1 MRLFWKLFCSM
12 VMIAALACSLGGF
25 VLIDGQF
32 RAGLDARAETAM
44 TENALLRRTFLRE
57 LQFSGGLDQTA
68 AVRLTEE
75 TFAAAEQRGISFRL
89 TDSQGQPLA
98 GSRLPVES
106 DLSQALGAERQGW
119 ELLQS
124 NNGRA
129 YLHAASPL
137 VLDGGVVYLENWQE
151 AGDLF
156 AAREEQYHV
165 FFYLLMGLILL
176 SALSALAVSAWL
188 SRPLGR
194 LSAAARQMA
203 AGELSQRVEVRGS
216 DEISRLSQ
224 DFNQMADQLERHVQE
239 LTDTARRQEDFL
251 RSFAHETKTP
261 LTSII
266 GYAELALSRPD
277 QPELVQE
284 SAACIFREGRRL
296 ESLSRKLIDLI
307 VLENE
312 GLRLRAVEMPGFLEQ
327 AAGVVRPGLEQAGIR
342 FAVHADPG
350 TAEIE
355 PDLMESVCL
364 NLLDNARKAVENK
377 GLIRLEGIRTADGY
391 CIRVTD
397 DGRGIPREELAR
409 ITEPFYMVDK
419 SRARTQGSSGL
430 GLAICQRIVALHG
443 GRLEFESELGRGTQ
457 ASVWLKGAGDV

>member
-32 RAGLDARAETAM
+32 RAGLDARAETVM
-44 TENALLRRTFLRE
+44 TENTLLRRTFLRE
-57 LQFSGGLDQTA
+57 LQFSGGLDRTA
-68 AVRLTEE
+68 AVRLAEE
-75 TFAAAEQRGISFRL
+75 TFAAAEQRGITFRL
-89 TDSQGQPLA
+89 TDSRGQPLA

-106 DLSQALGAERQGW
+106 DLSQALGAERRGW
-119 ELLQS
+119 ELLRS
-124 NNGRA
+124 NGRA

-137 VLDGGVVYLENWQE
+137 ELDGGVVYLENWQE
-151 AGDLF
+151 AGGLF

-203 AGELSQRVEVRGS
+203 AGELSQRVEARGS
-216 DEISRLSQ
+216 DEISCLAR
-224 DFNQMADQLERHVQE
+224 DFNQMADQLERHVRE

-266 GYAELALSRPD
+266 GYAELALTRPD
-277 QPELVQE
+277 QPELVRE

-296 ESLSRKLIDLI
+296 ESLSRKLMDLI

-312 GLRLRAVEMPGFLEQ
+312 ELRLREVEMSGFLERM
-327 AAGVVRPGLEQAGIR
+327 AGVVRPGLERAGIR
-342 FAVHADPG
+342 FSFRADPG

-364 NLLDNARKAVENK
+364 NLLDNARKAVESR
-377 GLIRLEGIRTADGY
+377 GMIRLEGIRTADGY
-391 CIRVTD
+391 RICVTD
-397 DGRGIPREELAR
+397 NGRGIPREELTR

-419 SRARTQGSSGL
+419 SRARTQGGAGL
-430 GLAICQRIVALHG
+430 GLAICRRIVALHG

-457 ASVWLKGAGDV
+457 AGVWLKGAEDV

>member
-32 RAGLDARAETAM
+32 RAGLDARAETVM
-44 TENALLRRTFLRE
+44 TENALLRRTLLRE
-57 LQFSGGLDQTA
+57 LQFSGGLDRAA

-75 TFAAAEQRGISFRL
+75 TFATAEERGITFRI

-106 DLSQALGAERQGW
+106 GLARALGTEQQGW
-119 ELLQS
+119 ELLQTS
-124 NNGRA
+124 GRA
-129 YLHAASPL
+129 YLHASSPL
-137 VLDGGVVYLENWQE
+137 ALGGETVYLENWQD

-176 SALSALAVSAWL
+176 SALSALAVSAWIT
-188 SRPLGR
+188 RPLGR

-216 DEISRLSQ
+216 DEISCLAQ
-224 DFNQMADQLERHVQE
+224 DFNQMAEQLEQHMRA

-277 QPELVQE
+277 QPGLVQE

-296 ESLSRKLIDLI
+296 ESLS
-307 VLENE
+307 
-312 GLRLRAVEMPGFLEQ
+312 
-327 AAGVVRPGLEQAGIR
+327 
-342 FAVHADPG
+342 
-350 TAEIE
+350 
-355 PDLMESVCL
+355 
-364 NLLDNARKAVENK
+364 
-377 GLIRLEGIRTADGY
+377 
-391 CIRVTD
+391 
-397 DGRGIPREELAR
+397 
-409 ITEPFYMVDK
+409 
-419 SRARTQGSSGL
+419 GS
-430 GLAICQRIVALHG
+430 
-443 GRLEFESELGRGTQ
+443 
-457 ASVWLKGAGDV
+457 

>member
-12 VMIAALACSLGGF
+12 VMLAALACSLGGF

-32 RAGLDARAETAM
+32 RAGLDARAETVM
-44 TENALLRRTFLRE
+44 TENALLRRTLLRE
-57 LQFSGGLDQTA
+57 LRFSGGLDQTA
-68 AVRLTEE
+68 AIRLTEE
-75 TFAAAEQRGISFRL
+75 AFAAAEQRGISFRL
-89 TDSQGQPLA
+89 TDSLGQPLA

-106 DLSQALGAERQGW
+106 DLSQALGVDQQGW
-119 ELLQS
+119 ELLRS
-124 NNGRA
+124 NGRA

-137 VLDGGVVYLENWQE
+137 VLDGGVAYLENWQE
-151 AGDLF
+151 VGDLF

-203 AGELSQRVEVRGS
+203 AGELSQRVEIQGS
-216 DEISRLSQ
+216 DEISCLAR
-224 DFNQMADQLERHVQE
+224 DFNQMADQLEQHVQE
-239 LTDTARRQEDFL
+239 LTATARRQEDFL

-266 GYAELALSRPD
+266 GYAELMLSRPD

-296 ESLSRKLIDLI
+296 ESLSRKLMDLI
-307 VLENE
+307 VLESE
-312 GLRLRAVEMPGFLEQ
+312 ELRLRTVEMPGFLEQ
-327 AAGVVRPGLEQAGIR
+327 AAGVVRPGLERAGIR
-342 FAVHADPG
+342 LAVRADPG
-350 TAEIE
+350 AAEIE

-364 NLLDNARKAVENK
+364 NLLDNARKAVESK
-377 GLIRLEGIRTADGY
+377 GLIRLEGIQTAGGY

-397 DGRGIPREELAR
+397 DGRGIPREELTR

-419 SRARTQGSSGL
+419 SRSRTQGGAGL
-430 GLAICQRIVALHG
+430 GLAICQRIVDLHG

-457 ASVWLKGAGDV
+457 ASIWLKGAGNV

>member
-32 RAGLDARAETAM
+32 RAGLDARAETVM
-44 TENALLRRTFLRE
+44 TENALLRRTLLRE
-57 LQFSGGLDQTA
+57 LQFSGGLDRAA

-75 TFAAAEQRGISFRL
+75 TFATAEERGITFRI

-106 DLSQALGAERQGW
+106 GLARALGTEQQGW
-119 ELLQS
+119 ELLQTS
-124 NNGRA
+124 GRA
-129 YLHAASPL
+129 YLHASSPL
-137 VLDGGVVYLENWQE
+137 ALGGETVYLENWQD

-176 SALSALAVSAWL
+176 SALSALAVSAWIT
-188 SRPLGR
+188 RPLGR

-216 DEISRLSQ
+216 DEISCLAQ
-224 DFNQMADQLERHVQE
+224 DFNQMAEQLEQHMRA

-277 QPELVQE
+277 QPGLVQE

-312 GLRLRAVEMPGFLEQ
+312 RLRLRTVEMSDFLEQ
-327 AAGVVRPGLEQAGIR
+327 AAAVLRPGLEQAGIR
-342 FAVHADPG
+342 FETRIAPG

-364 NLLDNARKAVENK
+364 NLLDNARKAVEK
-377 GLIRLEGIRTADGY
+377 EGLIRLDGIRTEGGY

-397 DGRGIPREELAR
+397 NGRGIPREELAR

-419 SRARTQGSSGL
+419 SRARTQGGSGL
-430 GLAICQRIVALHG
+430 GLAICRRIVDLHG
-443 GRLEFESELGRGTQ
+443 GQLEFESELGRGTQ
-457 ASVWLKGAGDV
+457 VLVWLKGEENA